1 MQFYII
7 IYSLLFLFVGM
18 IFLFLPHPVFVIL
31 VSLILIS
38 TIKLIPRS
46 KLKNIKCIYKKKAIK
61 LYRRQKPNSYLSA
74 SLRNFHLFNNW
85 HNQFILSNYYNYMKP
100 NLSIDVFKYKYLFTN
115 IKGNDEVIAQT
126 VSHIFSNK
134 LDLPNFI
141 IASIDSKFFPV
152 GHFSGNDE
160 KSYYE
165 DSGIIIITDKNLILK
180 EKFIEEISRKIKNDL
195 IIEVQGKSAIFYRCN
210 KTYST
215 LYYYKF
221 VQESL
226 DLLELLCEK
235 PVSVSPN

>member
-7 IYSLLFLFVGM
+7 IYSLLFLFVAI

-31 VSLILIS
+31 VSLVLIS
-38 TIKLIPRS
+38 TIRLIPRS
-46 KLKNIKCIYKKKAIK
+46 KLKNIKCIYKNEAIK
-61 LYRRQKPNSYLSA
+61 LYRRQKPNSFLSA
-74 SLRNFHLFNNW
+74 SLGNFHLFNNW
-85 HNQFILSNYYNYMKP
+85 HNQFILSNYFNYIKS
-100 NLSIDVFKYKYLFTN
+100 NLSIDVFNYKYIFTN

-141 IASIDSKFFPV
+141 IASIDSKFFSV
-152 GHFSGNDE
+152 GHFSGYEE

-165 DSGIIIITDKNLILK
+165 DSGIITITDKNIILK
-180 EKFIEEISRKIKNDL
+180 EKFIEEISRKIRNDL
-195 IIEVQGKSAIFYRCN
+195 IIEVQGKSAIFYRRN
-210 KTYST
+210 KTYSK
-215 LYYYKF
+215 LYYYNI

>member
-7 IYSLLFLFVGM
+7 IYSLLFLFVGI

-165 DSGIIIITDKNLILK
+165 DSGIITIIDKNLILK
-180 EKFIEEISRKIKNDL
+180 EKFIEEISRKIRNDL

>member
-1 MQFYII
+1 
-7 IYSLLFLFVGM
+7 
-18 IFLFLPHPVFVIL
+18 
-31 VSLILIS
+31 
-38 TIKLIPRS
+38 
-46 KLKNIKCIYKKKAIK
+46 
-61 LYRRQKPNSYLSA
+61 
-74 SLRNFHLFNNW
+74 
-85 HNQFILSNYYNYMKP
+85 MKP

-165 DSGIIIITDKNLILK
+165 DSGIITITDKNLILK
-180 EKFIEEISRKIKNDL
+180 EKFIEEISRKIRNDL

-235 PVSVSPN
+235 LVSVSPN

>member
-7 IYSLLFLFVGM
+7 IYSLLFLFVVI

-152 GHFSGNDE
+152 GHFFGNDE

-165 DSGIIIITDKNLILK
+165 
-180 EKFIEEISRKIKNDL
+180 
-195 IIEVQGKSAIFYRCN
+195 
-210 KTYST
+210 
-215 LYYYKF
+215 
-221 VQESL
+221 
-226 DLLELLCEK
+226 
-235 PVSVSPN
+235 

>member
-7 IYSLLFLFVGM
+7 IYALLFLFVGT

-31 VSLILIS
+31 VSLIIIS

-46 KLKNIKCIYKKKAIK
+46 ELENIKCIYKNKAIK
-61 LYRRQKPNSYLSA
+61 LYRRQKPNSYLLT

-85 HNQFILSNYYNYMKP
+85 HNQFTLSNYYNYMKP

-152 GHFSGNDE
+152 GHFSGYEE

-165 DSGIIIITDKNLILK
+165 DSRIIIITDKNIVLK
-180 EKFIEEISRKIKNDL
+180 EKFIEDISMKIRKDL
-195 IIEVQGKSAIFYRCN
+195 IIEVKGKSAIFYRRN
-210 KTYST
+210 KKYSI
-215 LYYYKF
+215 LYYKKF

-235 PVSVSPN
+235 PISVSPN

>member
-7 IYSLLFLFVGM
+7 IYSLLFLFVAI
-18 IFLFLPHPVFVIL
+18 IFLFLPHPVIVIL
-31 VSLILIS
+31 VSLVLIS

-46 KLKNIKCIYKKKAIK
+46 KLKNIKCIYKNEAIK
-61 LYRRQKPNSYLSA
+61 LYRRQKPNSFLSA
-74 SLRNFHLFNNW
+74 SLCNFHLFNNW

-115 IKGNDEVIAQT
+115 IKGNDEVISQT

-141 IASIDSKFFPV
+141 IASIDSKFFSV
-152 GHFSGNDE
+152 GHFSGYEE

-165 DSGIIIITDKNLILK
+165 DSGIITITDKNIILK
-180 EKFIEEISRKIKNDL
+180 EKFIEEISRKIRNDL

>member
-7 IYSLLFLFVGM
+7 IYSLLFLFVAI
-18 IFLFLPHPVFVIL
+18 IFLFLPHPVIVIL
-31 VSLILIS
+31 VSLVLIS

-46 KLKNIKCIYKKKAIK
+46 KLKNIKCIYKNEAIK
-61 LYRRQKPNSYLSA
+61 LYRRQKPNSFLSA
-74 SLRNFHLFNNW
+74 SLCNFHLFNNW

-100 NLSIDVFKYKYLFTN
+100 NLSIDVFNYNYLFTN

-141 IASIDSKFFPV
+141 IASIDSKFFSV
-152 GHFSGNDE
+152 GHFSGNEE

-165 DSGIIIITDKNLILK
+165 DSGIITITDKNLILK
-180 EKFIEEISRKIKNDL
+180 EKFIEEISRKIRNDL
-195 IIEVQGKSAIFYRCN
+195 IIEVQGKSAIFYRRN

-215 LYYYKF
+215 LYYYNV

-226 DLLELLCEK
+226 DLMELLCEK